1 MPSLVVQE
9 GEGFG
14 EISVNCLRERPSEVR
29 CREERTTYPGMA
41 VEPSSRGPRIAHR
54 HFRRN
59 PWRYDCT
66 VVKKKY
72 QGVAAMTQCRSLAG
86 TQGRE

>member
-14 EISVNCLRERPSEVR
+14 EISVNCLGERPSEVR

-54 HFRRN
+54 HLRRN
-59 PWRYDCT
+59 PWRYD
-66 VVKKKY
+66 KKKY